1 VITPIPNPDARF
13 APRADVHAQ
22 SLFGE
27 AVLLDVASGV
37 YFGLNEVG
45 TRIWTLLGEGLTVDA
60 AIAALGEE
68 FEAEPEAIAVD
79 VATFVRALEQRG
91 LVDRRDGGAA
101 VRDAEMAET

>member
-1 VITPIPNPDARF
+1 VITPIPNADTRF

-27 AVLLDVASGV
+27 AVLLDVASGI

-45 TRIWTLLGEGLTVDA
+45 TRIWTLLGEGLTVDDA
-60 AIAALGEE
+60 VAALGEE
-68 FEAEPEAIAVD
+68 FDAGREAIAAD
-79 VATFVRALEQRG
+79 VATFVRALELRG

-101 VRDAEMAET
+101 VRDADMADT